1 MLRVLVYLSLASPAV
16 AQPAPPAQPS
26 APAPQA
32 HLASNARTGAPVV
45 EAPVVEA
52 PVVEESTMKKVCHL
66 EDVAGSAF
74 PRRVCKMKPIKPKD
88 AM

>member
-1 MLRVLVYLSLASPAV
+1 MLRVFVYLSLASPAV
-16 AQPAPPAQPS
+16 AQPAPPPPPS
-26 APAPQA
+26 SPAPQDRVA
-32 HLASNARTGAPVV
+32 AIAPTAVSVV
-45 EAPVVEA
+45 EVPPVA
-52 PVVEESTMKKVCHL
+52 EEPAMKKVCHL

>member
-16 AQPAPPAQPS
+16 AQPAPPAPPS
-26 APAPQA
+26 VPAPQA
-32 HLASNARTGAPVV
+32 RVAAIAPTTAPVV
-45 EAPVVEA
+45 EAPLA
-52 PVVEESTMKKVCHL
+52 EEPTMKKVCHL

-74 PRRVCKMKPIKPKD
+74 PRRVCKMKAIKPKD

>member
-1 MLRVLVYLSLASPAV
+1 MLRVLVYLSLTSPAV
-16 AQPAPPAQPS
+16 AQSAPPVPPS

-32 HLASNARTGAPVV
+32 HVAANALTAV
-45 EAPVVEA
+45 
-52 PVVEESTMKKVCHL
+52 PVVEEPTMKKVCHL

-88 AM
+88 AI